1 MNVSRRIAEPLIA
14 LDAPIRCHIVGIGG
28 PGMSAIGRLLLEMG
42 HSVSGSDVRESE
54 VIDELR
60 QRGAKISIGHQGSAV
75 HGADV
80 VTYSTAIPS
89 SNVELVEARR
99 IGLET
104 RHRSG
109 MLASL
114 CAATNA
120 VGIAGTHGKTTTTA
134 LVTAM
139 TTAGGLRP
147 SSIIGADV
155 LGGNGNVHG
164 DGSLLI
170 IEADE
175 SDGTLDVLPLSSL
188 VVTNI
193 DIDHLDYFGTFDAIK
208 VCFGD
213 AVARTGGV
221 VVLNADDEG
230 SADLVRVLSK
240 EIRVTTFGRSE
251 NSTVRITSTASHNE
265 GTLVDVCVADQ
276 TYRCALNLRGEHN
289 VMNFAA
295 ALAMAIRL
303 GVDPAVACTAA
314 SAFRGVAR
322 RFTERGDFRGSL
334 LIDDY
339 AHLPAEISS
348 TIDAVRSH
356 PALSGRVVAVFQ
368 PNRYHRI
375 ATMADSYADC
385 FAHAD
390 RVVITDVYASGTQKI
405 EGVTGELVVNAI
417 RRAHNDADVVWAQ
430 SRADTVAAVESW
442 IAPGDICISMGCGDI
457 ESFPDDLRGVLK

>member
-14 LDAPIRCHIVGIGG
+14 LDAPIKCHIVGIGG
-28 PGMSAIGRLLLEMG
+28 PGMSAIGRLLVEMG
-42 HSVSGSDVRESE
+42 HLVTGSDLYESE
-54 VIDELR
+54 VIDDLR
-60 QRGAKISIGHQGSAV
+60 QRGAQISIGHSEAAV

-89 SNVELVEARR
+89 TNVELIEARR

-114 CAATNA
+114 CAATRA
-120 VGIAGTHGKTTTTA
+120 VGVAGTHGKTTTTA
-134 LVTAM
+134 LITAM
-139 TTAGGLRP
+139 TTAGGLHP
-147 SSIIGADV
+147 SSIVGADV
-155 LGGNGNVHG
+155 LGDSASVYG
-164 DGSLLI
+164 DGSLLV

-175 SDGTLDVLPLSSL
+175 SDGTLDVLPLSCL

-208 VCFGD
+208 TCF
-213 AVARTGGV
+213 AESIERTPGF

-230 SADLVRVLSK
+230 STDIVRALGNDN
-240 EIRVTTFGRSE
+240 RVTTFGWSE
-251 NSTVRITSTASHNE
+251 NSTVRITSTQPHSN
-265 GTLVDVCVADQ
+265 GTSVEVQIAGQ
-276 TYRCALNLRGEHN
+276 SYRCALSLRGEHN
-289 VMNFAA
+289 AMNFAA
-295 ALAMAIRL
+295 ALAMSIQL
-303 GVDPAVACTAA
+303 GVDPDVACTAA
-314 SAFRGVAR
+314 ESFRGVAR
-322 RFTERGDFRGSL
+322 RFTERGEFRGSL

-339 AHLPAEISS
+339 AHLPAEISA

-356 PALSGRVVAVFQ
+356 PALTGRVVAVFQ

-385 FAHAD
+385 FTHAD
-390 RVVITDVYASGTQKI
+390 RIVITDVYASGTQKI

-417 RRAHNDADVVWAQ
+417 RSAHHGADVVWAQ
-430 SRADTVAAVESW
+430 SRSDTVAAVESW
-442 IAPGDICISMGCGDI
+442 ITPGDICVSMGCGDI
-457 ESFPDDLRGVLK
+457 ESFPDDLCGVLQ

>member
-1 MNVSRRIAEPLIA
+1 MNVSRRLAEPLIA
-14 LDAPIRCHIVGIGG
+14 LKVPIRCHIIGIGG
-28 PGMSAIGRLLLEMG
+28 PGMSAIARLLVEMG
-42 HSVSGSDVRESE
+42 HAVTGSDLHESE

-60 QRGAKISIGHQGSAV
+60 LRGAEISIGHQESVV

-89 SNVELVEARR
+89 TNVELAEARR
-99 IGLET
+99 SGIET

-114 CAATNA
+114 CVATNA

-139 TTAGGLRP
+139 TMAGGLHP

-175 SDGTLDVLPLSSL
+175 SDGTLDVLPLTSL
-188 VVTNI
+188 AVTNI
-193 DIDHLDYFGTFDAIK
+193 DIDHLDYFGSFDAIK
-208 VCFGD
+208 ECFAD
-213 AVARTGGV
+213 AIERTHGV
-221 VVLNADDEG
+221 VVLNADDAG
-230 SADLVRVLSK
+230 SAELVQALGQDL
-240 EIRVTTFGRSE
+240 RVTTFGRSQ
-251 NSTVRITSTASHNE
+251 NSTVRVMSSE
-265 GTLVDVCVADQ
+265 PRSDGTLVHIQVVDEEYQCV
-276 TYRCALNLRGEHN
+276 LNLRGEHN

-295 ALAMAIRL
+295 AFAMAIRL

-322 RFTERGDFRGSL
+322 RFTERGDFHGSL

-339 AHLPAEISS
+339 AHLPAEISA

-356 PALSGRVVAVFQ
+356 PALTGRVVAVFQ

-385 FAHAD
+385 FVLAD
-390 RVVITDVYASGTQKI
+390 RIVITDVYASGTQKI

-417 RRAHNDADVVWAQ
+417 RRAHEDADVVWAQ

-457 ESFPDDLRGVLK
+457 ESFPDDLRGVVK

>member
-14 LDAPIRCHIVGIGG
+14 LDAPIKCHIVGIGG
-28 PGMSAIGRLLLEMG
+28 PGMSAIGRLLVEMG
-42 HSVSGSDVRESE
+42 HLVTGSDLYESE
-54 VIDELR
+54 VIDDLR
-60 QRGAKISIGHQGSAV
+60 QRGAQISIGHSEAAV

-89 SNVELVEARR
+89 TNVELIEARR

-114 CAATNA
+114 CAATRA
-120 VGIAGTHGKTTTTA
+120 VGVAGTHGKTTTTA
-134 LVTAM
+134 LITAM
-139 TTAGGLRP
+139 TTAGGLHP
-147 SSIIGADV
+147 SSIVGADV
-155 LGGNGNVHG
+155 LGDSGSVHG
-164 DGSLLI
+164 DGSLLV

-175 SDGTLDVLPLSSL
+175 SDGTLDVLPLSCL

-208 VCFGD
+208 TCF
-213 AVARTGGV
+213 AESIERTPGF

-230 SADLVRVLSK
+230 STDIVRALGNDN
-240 EIRVTTFGRSE
+240 RVTTFGWSE
-251 NSTVRITSTASHNE
+251 NSTVRITSTQPHSN
-265 GTLVDVCVADQ
+265 GTSVEVQIAGQ
-276 TYRCALNLRGEHN
+276 SYRCALSLRGEHN
-289 VMNFAA
+289 AMNFAA
-295 ALAMAIRL
+295 ALAMSIQL
-303 GVDPAVACTAA
+303 GVDPDVACTAA
-314 SAFRGVAR
+314 ESFRGVAR
-322 RFTERGDFRGSL
+322 RFTERGEFRGSL

-339 AHLPAEISS
+339 AHLPAEISA

-356 PALSGRVVAVFQ
+356 PALTGRVVAVFQ

-385 FAHAD
+385 FTHAD
-390 RVVITDVYASGTQKI
+390 RIVITDVYASGTQKI

-417 RRAHNDADVVWAQ
+417 RSAHQDADVVWAQ
-430 SRADTVAAVESW
+430 SRSDTVAAVESW
-442 IAPGDICISMGCGDI
+442 ITPGDICVSMGCGDI
-457 ESFPDDLRGVLK
+457 ESFPDDLCGVLQ

>member
-14 LDAPIRCHIVGIGG
+14 LDAPIKCHIVGIGG
-28 PGMSAIGRLLLEMG
+28 PGMSAIGRLLVEMG
-42 HSVSGSDVRESE
+42 HLVTGSDLHESE
-54 VIDELR
+54 VIDDLR
-60 QRGAKISIGHQGSAV
+60 QRGAQISIGHTEAAV

-89 SNVELVEARR
+89 TNVELIEARR

-114 CAATNA
+114 CAATRA
-120 VGIAGTHGKTTTTA
+120 VGVAGTHGKTTTTA
-134 LVTAM
+134 LITAM
-139 TTAGGLRP
+139 TTAGGLHP
-147 SSIIGADV
+147 SSIVGADV
-155 LGGNGNVHG
+155 LGDSGSVHG
-164 DGSLLI
+164 DGSLLV

-175 SDGTLDVLPLSSL
+175 SDGTLDVLPLSCL

-208 VCFGD
+208 TCF
-213 AVARTGGV
+213 AESIERTPGF

-230 SADLVRVLSK
+230 STDIVRALGNDN
-240 EIRVTTFGRSE
+240 RVTTFGWSE
-251 NSTVRITSTASHNE
+251 NSTVRITSTQPHSN
-265 GTLVDVCVADQ
+265 GTSVEVQIAGQ
-276 TYRCALNLRGEHN
+276 SYRCALSLRGEHN
-289 VMNFAA
+289 AMNFAA
-295 ALAMAIRL
+295 ALAMSIQL
-303 GVDPAVACTAA
+303 GVDPDVACTAA
-314 SAFRGVAR
+314 ESFRGVAR
-322 RFTERGDFRGSL
+322 RFTERGEFRGSL

-339 AHLPAEISS
+339 AHLPAEISA

-356 PALSGRVVAVFQ
+356 PALTGRVVAVFQ

-385 FAHAD
+385 FTHAD
-390 RVVITDVYASGTQKI
+390 RIVITDVYASGTQKI

-417 RRAHNDADVVWAQ
+417 RSAHQDADVVWAQ
-430 SRADTVAAVESW
+430 SRSDTVAAVESW
-442 IAPGDICISMGCGDI
+442 ITPGDICVSMGCGDI
-457 ESFPDDLRGVLK
+457 ESFPDDLCGVLQ

>member
-1 MNVSRRIAEPLIA
+1 
-14 LDAPIRCHIVGIGG
+14 
-28 PGMSAIGRLLLEMG
+28 
-42 HSVSGSDVRESE
+42 
-54 VIDELR
+54 
-60 QRGAKISIGHQGSAV
+60 
-75 HGADV
+75 
-80 VTYSTAIPS
+80 
-89 SNVELVEARR
+89 
-99 IGLET
+99 
-104 RHRSG
+104 
-109 MLASL
+109 
-114 CAATNA
+114 
-120 VGIAGTHGKTTTTA
+120 
-134 LVTAM
+134 M

-303 GVDPAVACTAA
+303 DVDPAVACTAA

-348 TIDAVRSH
+348 TIDAVRLH

-457 ESFPDDLRGVLK
+457 ESFPDDLRGAVT

>member
-1 MNVSRRIAEPLIA
+1 MNVSRRLAEPLVA
-14 LDAPIRCHIVGIGG
+14 LEVPLRCHIVGIGG
-28 PGMSAIGRLLLEMG
+28 PGMSAIARLLVEMG
-42 HSVSGSDVRESE
+42 HTVTGSDLHDSE

-60 QRGAKISIGHQGSAV
+60 QRGAEISIGHQESVV
-75 HGADV
+75 HGVDV

-89 SNVELVEARR
+89 TNVELEEARR
-99 IGLET
+99 CGIPT

-109 MLASL
+109 ILASL

-120 VGIAGTHGKTTTTA
+120 IGIAGTHGKTTTTA
-134 LVTAM
+134 LVTSM
-139 TTAGGLRP
+139 TTAGGLHP

-155 LGGNGNVHG
+155 LGVTGNEYG

-170 IEADE
+170 IESDE
-175 SDGTLDVLPLSSL
+175 SDGTLDVLSLSAL

-193 DIDHLDYFGTFDAIK
+193 DIDHLDYFGSFEAIK
-208 VCFGD
+208 ECFAD
-213 AVARTGGV
+213 ATTRTSGA
-221 VVLNADDEG
+221 VVLNADDVG
-230 SADLVRVLSK
+230 SSELLNALGRDP
-240 EIRVTTFGRSE
+240 RVTTFGWSE
-251 NSTVRITSTASHNE
+251 RSTVRITSAEPHSE
-265 GTLVDVCVADQ
+265 GTVVALEFSGR
-276 TYRCALNLRGEHN
+276 TYRCALKLRGEHN

-303 GVDPAVACTAA
+303 GVDPVVACTAA

-339 AHLPAEISS
+339 AHLPAEISA
-348 TIDAVRSH
+348 TIEAVRSH

-385 FAHAD
+385 FVNAD
-390 RVVITDVYASGTQKI
+390 RIVITDVYASGTQKI
-405 EGVTGELVVNAI
+405 DGVTGELVVNAI
-417 RRAHNDADVVWAQ
+417 RRAHKDADVVWAP
-430 SRADTVAAVESW
+430 SRANTVAAIESW
-442 IAPGDICISMGCGDI
+442 ITPGDICISMGCGDI
-457 ESFPDDLRGVLK
+457 ESFPDDLRGVLA

>member
-14 LDAPIRCHIVGIGG
+14 LDAPITCHIVGIGG
-28 PGMSAIGRLLLEMG
+28 PGMSAIGRLLVEMG
-42 HSVSGSDVRESE
+42 HLVTGSDLHESE
-54 VIDELR
+54 VIDDLR
-60 QRGAKISIGHQGSAV
+60 QRGAQISIGHSEAAV

-89 SNVELVEARR
+89 TNVELIEARR

-114 CAATNA
+114 CAATRA
-120 VGIAGTHGKTTTTA
+120 VGVAGTHGKTTTTA
-134 LVTAM
+134 LITAM
-139 TTAGGLRP
+139 TTAGGLHP
-147 SSIIGADV
+147 SSIVGADV
-155 LGGNGNVHG
+155 LGDSGSVHG
-164 DGSLLI
+164 DGSLLV

-175 SDGTLDVLPLSSL
+175 SDGTLDVLPLSCL

-208 VCFGD
+208 TCF
-213 AVARTGGV
+213 AESIERTPGF

-230 SADLVRVLSK
+230 STDIVRALGNDN
-240 EIRVTTFGRSE
+240 RVTTFGWSE
-251 NSTVRITSTASHNE
+251 NSTVRITSTQPHSN
-265 GTLVDVCVADQ
+265 GTSVEVQIAGQ
-276 TYRCALNLRGEHN
+276 SYRCALSLRGEHN
-289 VMNFAA
+289 AMNFAA
-295 ALAMAIRL
+295 ALAMSIQL
-303 GVDPAVACTAA
+303 GVDPDVACTAA
-314 SAFRGVAR
+314 ESFRGVAR
-322 RFTERGDFRGSL
+322 RFTERGEFRGSL

-339 AHLPAEISS
+339 AHLPAEISA

-356 PALSGRVVAVFQ
+356 PALTGRVVAVFQ

-385 FAHAD
+385 FTHAD
-390 RVVITDVYASGTQKI
+390 RIVITDVYASGTQKI

-417 RRAHNDADVVWAQ
+417 RSAHHGADVVWAQ
-430 SRADTVAAVESW
+430 SRSDTVAAVESW
-442 IAPGDICISMGCGDI
+442 ITPGDICVSMGCGDI
-457 ESFPDDLRGVLK
+457 ESFPDDLCGVLQ

>member
-14 LDAPIRCHIVGIGG
+14 LDVPIRCHIVGIGG
-28 PGMSAIGRLLLEMG
+28 PGMSAIARLLAEMG
-42 HSVSGSDVRESE
+42 HAVTGSDLHESD
-54 VIDELR
+54 VIEELR
-60 QRGAKISIGHQGSAV
+60 ERGAEISIGHVASVV

-89 SNVELVEARR
+89 NNVELVEAQRSG
-99 IGLET
+99 IET

-120 VGIAGTHGKTTTTA
+120 VGVAGTHGKTTTTA

-155 LGGNGNVHG
+155 LGGTGNVHG
-164 DGSLLI
+164 DGSLLV

-175 SDGTLDVLPLSSL
+175 SDGTLEVLPLTSV

-193 DIDHLDYFGTFDAIK
+193 DIDHLDYFGSFEAIK
-208 VCFGD
+208 DCFAD
-213 AVARTGGV
+213 VIERTRGP

-230 SADLVRVLSK
+230 SASLVKALGQDP
-240 EIRVTTFGRSE
+240 RVTTFGWAQ
-251 NSTVRITSTASHNE
+251 NSTVRIMSAVPNSE
-265 GTLVDVCVADQ
+265 GTLVEVRVDEQ
-276 TYRCALNLRGEHN
+276 ALQCELKLRGDHN
-289 VMNFAA
+289 VMYFAA

-303 GVDPAVACTAA
+303 GFDPAVACTAA
-314 SAFRGVAR
+314 AAFRGVAR
-322 RFTERGDFRGSL
+322 RFTERGEFRGSL

-339 AHLPAEISS
+339 AHLPAEIST
-348 TIDAVRSH
+348 TIDAVRLH
-356 PALSGRVVAVFQ
+356 PALTGRVVAVFQ

-385 FAHAD
+385 FAQAD
-390 RVVITDVYASGTQKI
+390 RIVITEVYASGTQKI
-405 EGVTGELVVNAI
+405 DGVTGELVVNAI
-417 RRAHNDADVVWAQ
+417 RSVNQDVDVVWAP

-442 IAPGDICISMGCGDI
+442 ITPGDICISMGCGDI

>member
-14 LDAPIRCHIVGIGG
+14 LDAPIKCHIVGIGG
-28 PGMSAIGRLLLEMG
+28 PGMSAIGRLLVEMG
-42 HSVSGSDVRESE
+42 HLVTGSDLHESE
-54 VIDELR
+54 VIDDLR
-60 QRGAKISIGHQGSAV
+60 QRGAQISIGHTEAAV

-89 SNVELVEARR
+89 TNVELVEARR

-114 CAATNA
+114 CAATRA
-120 VGIAGTHGKTTTTA
+120 VGVAGTHGKTTTTA
-134 LVTAM
+134 LITAM
-139 TTAGGLRP
+139 TTAGGLHP
-147 SSIIGADV
+147 SSIVGADV
-155 LGGNGNVHG
+155 LGDSASVYG
-164 DGSLLI
+164 DGSLLV

-175 SDGTLDVLPLSSL
+175 SDGTLDVLPLSCL

-208 VCFGD
+208 TCF
-213 AVARTGGV
+213 AESIERTPGF

-230 SADLVRVLSK
+230 STDIVRALGNDN
-240 EIRVTTFGRSE
+240 RVTTFGWSE
-251 NSTVRITSTASHNE
+251 NSTVRIMSTQPHSNGTSVEVQIAGQS
-265 GTLVDVCVADQ
+265 
-276 TYRCALNLRGEHN
+276 YRCALSLRGEHN
-289 VMNFAA
+289 AMNFAA
-295 ALAMAIRL
+295 ALAMSIQL
-303 GVDPAVACTAA
+303 GVDPDVACTAA
-314 SAFRGVAR
+314 ESFRGVAR
-322 RFTERGDFRGSL
+322 RFTERGEFRGSL

-339 AHLPAEISS
+339 AHLPAEISA

-356 PALSGRVVAVFQ
+356 PALTGRVVAVFQ

-385 FAHAD
+385 FTHAD
-390 RVVITDVYASGTQKI
+390 RIVITDVYASGTQKI

-417 RRAHNDADVVWAQ
+417 RSAHHDADVVWAQ
-430 SRADTVAAVESW
+430 SRSDTVAAVESW
-442 IAPGDICISMGCGDI
+442 ITPGDICVSMGCGDI
-457 ESFPDDLRGVLK
+457 ESFPDDLCGVLQ

>member
-14 LDAPIRCHIVGIGG
+14 LDAPIKCHIVGIGG
-28 PGMSAIGRLLLEMG
+28 PGMSAIGRLLVEMG
-42 HSVSGSDVRESE
+42 HLVTGSDLYESE
-54 VIDELR
+54 VIDDLR
-60 QRGAKISIGHQGSAV
+60 QRGAQISIGHSEAAV

-89 SNVELVEARR
+89 TNVELIEARR

-114 CAATNA
+114 CAATRA
-120 VGIAGTHGKTTTTA
+120 VGVAGTHGKTTTTA
-134 LVTAM
+134 LITAM
-139 TTAGGLRP
+139 TTAGGLHP
-147 SSIIGADV
+147 SSIVGADV
-155 LGGNGNVHG
+155 LGDSGSVHG
-164 DGSLLI
+164 DGSLLV

-175 SDGTLDVLPLSSL
+175 SDGTLDVLPLSCL

-208 VCFGD
+208 TCF
-213 AVARTGGV
+213 AESIERTPGF

-230 SADLVRVLSK
+230 STDIVRALGNDD
-240 EIRVTTFGRSE
+240 RVTTFGWSE
-251 NSTVRITSTASHNE
+251 NSTVRITSTQPHSN
-265 GTLVDVCVADQ
+265 GTSVEVQIAGQ
-276 TYRCALNLRGEHN
+276 SYRCALSLRGEHN
-289 VMNFAA
+289 AMNFAA
-295 ALAMAIRL
+295 ALAMSIQL
-303 GVDPAVACTAA
+303 GVDPDVACTAA
-314 SAFRGVAR
+314 ESFRGVAR
-322 RFTERGDFRGSL
+322 RFTERGEFRGSL

-339 AHLPAEISS
+339 AHLPAEISA

-356 PALSGRVVAVFQ
+356 PALTGRVVAVFQ

-385 FAHAD
+385 FTHAD
-390 RVVITDVYASGTQKI
+390 RIVITDVYASGTQKI

-417 RRAHNDADVVWAQ
+417 RSAHHDADVVWAQ
-430 SRADTVAAVESW
+430 SRSDTVAAVESW
-442 IAPGDICISMGCGDI
+442 ITPGDICVSMGCGDI
-457 ESFPDDLRGVLK
+457 ESFPDDLCGVLQ

>member
-42 HSVSGSDVRESE
+42 HLVSGSDVRESE
-54 VIDELR
+54 VIDDLR
-60 QRGAKISIGHQGSAV
+60 QRGAEISIGHQESAV

-99 IGLET
+99 IGLQT

-109 MLASL
+109 ILASL
-114 CAATNA
+114 CAATRA
-120 VGIAGTHGKTTTTA
+120 VGVAGTHGKTTTTA
-134 LVTAM
+134 LITAM
-139 TTAGGLRP
+139 TTAGGLQP

-155 LGGNGNVHG
+155 LGSNGNVHG

-208 VCFGD
+208 LCFGD

-230 SADLVRVLSK
+230 SADLVRALSK

-251 NSTVRITSTASHNE
+251 NSTVRITATASHNE

-295 ALAMAIRL
+295 ALALVIRL
-303 GVDPAVACTAA
+303 GVEPAVACTAA

-405 EGVTGELVVNAI
+405 DGVTGELVVDAI
-417 RRAHNDADVVWAQ
+417 RRAQKDADVVWAQ
-430 SRADTVAAVESW
+430 SRADTVAAVKSW
-442 IAPGDICISMGCGDI
+442 IAPGDVCVSMGCGDI
-457 ESFPDDLRGVLK
+457 ESFPDDLRGVPT

>member
-14 LDAPIRCHIVGIGG
+14 LDAPIKCHIVGIGG
-28 PGMSAIGRLLLEMG
+28 PGMSAIGRLLVEMG
-42 HSVSGSDVRESE
+42 HLVTGSDLYESE
-54 VIDELR
+54 VIDDLR
-60 QRGAKISIGHQGSAV
+60 QRGAQISIGHTEAAV

-89 SNVELVEARR
+89 TNVELVEARR

-114 CAATNA
+114 CAATRA
-120 VGIAGTHGKTTTTA
+120 VGVAGTHGKTTTTA
-134 LVTAM
+134 LITAM
-139 TTAGGLRP
+139 TTAGGLHP
-147 SSIIGADV
+147 SSIVGADV
-155 LGGNGNVHG
+155 LGDSGSVHG
-164 DGSLLI
+164 DGSLLV

-175 SDGTLDVLPLSSL
+175 SDGTLDVLPLSCL

-208 VCFGD
+208 TCF
-213 AVARTGGV
+213 AESIERTPGF

-230 SADLVRVLSK
+230 STDIVRALGNDN
-240 EIRVTTFGRSE
+240 RVTTFGWSE
-251 NSTVRITSTASHNE
+251 NSTVRIISTQPHSNGTSVEVQIAGQS
-265 GTLVDVCVADQ
+265 
-276 TYRCALNLRGEHN
+276 YRCALSLRGEHN
-289 VMNFAA
+289 AMNFAA
-295 ALAMAIRL
+295 ALAMSIQL
-303 GVDPAVACTAA
+303 GVDPDVACTAA
-314 SAFRGVAR
+314 ESFRGVAR
-322 RFTERGDFRGSL
+322 RFTERGEFRGSL

-339 AHLPAEISS
+339 AHLPAEISA

-356 PALSGRVVAVFQ
+356 PALTGRVVAVFQ

-385 FAHAD
+385 FTHAD
-390 RVVITDVYASGTQKI
+390 RIVITDVYASGTQKI

-417 RRAHNDADVVWAQ
+417 RSAHHGADVVWAQ
-430 SRADTVAAVESW
+430 SRSDTVAAVESW
-442 IAPGDICISMGCGDI
+442 ITPGDICVSMGCGDI
-457 ESFPDDLRGVLK
+457 ESFPDDLCGVLQ

>member
-14 LDAPIRCHIVGIGG
+14 LNAPIRCHIVGIGG
-28 PGMSAIGRLLLEMG
+28 PGMSAIARLLLEMG
-42 HSVSGSDVRESE
+42 HAVTGSDVHESE
-54 VIDELR
+54 VVEELR
-60 QRGAKISIGHQGSAV
+60 ERGAKISIGHQAKSV

-89 SNVELVEARR
+89 NNVELVEAQRS
-99 IGLET
+99 GVET

-120 VGIAGTHGKTTTTA
+120 IGIAGTHGKTTTTA

-139 TTAGGLRP
+139 TTAGGLHP
-147 SSIIGADV
+147 SSIVGADI
-155 LGGNGNVHG
+155 LGGTGNVHG

-193 DIDHLDYFGTFDAIK
+193 DIDHLDYFETFDGIK
-208 VCFGD
+208 RCFAD
-213 AVARTGGV
+213 VIERTRGS
-221 VVLNADDEG
+221 VVLNADDKG
-230 SADLVRVLSK
+230 SADIVKALDQDS
-240 EIRVTTFGRSE
+240 RVTTFGRSQ
-251 NSTVRITSTASHNE
+251 NSTVRIVSSVPNNE
-265 GTLVDVCVADQ
+265 GTLVEVRVGVQAYQCE
-276 TYRCALNLRGEHN
+276 LKLRGEHN
-289 VMNFAA
+289 IMNFAA
-295 ALAMAIRL
+295 ALAIAVRL
-303 GVDPAVACTAA
+303 GVDPAVACAAA
-314 SAFRGVAR
+314 SDFRGVAR
-322 RFTERGDFRGSL
+322 RFAERGDFRGSL

-348 TIDAVRSH
+348 TIDAVRVH
-356 PALSGRVVAVFQ
+356 PALTGRVVAVFQ

-385 FAHAD
+385 FAQAD

-405 EGVTGELVVNAI
+405 DGVTGELVVNAI
-417 RRAHNDADVVWAQ
+417 RSAHQNADVVWAP

-442 IAPGDICISMGCGDI
+442 ITPGDICISMGCGDI
-457 ESFPDDLRGVLK
+457 ETFPDDLRGAVK

>member
-1 MNVSRRIAEPLIA
+1 MNVSRRIAEPILA
-14 LDAPIRCHIVGIGG
+14 LDVPIRCHIVGIGG
-28 PGMSAIGRLLLEMG
+28 PGMSAIARLLVEMG
-42 HSVSGSDVRESE
+42 HAVTGSDLHESE

-60 QRGAKISIGHQGSAV
+60 LRGAEISIGHRESVV

-80 VTYSTAIPS
+80 VTYSTAIPAT
-89 SNVELVEARR
+89 NVELVEARR
-99 IGLET
+99 SGIET

-251 NSTVRITSTASHNE
+251 NSTVRITSTASHHE

-417 RRAHNDADVVWAQ
+417 RRAHKDADVVWAQ

-442 IAPGDICISMGCGDI
+442 ISPGDICISMGCGDI
-457 ESFPDDLRGVLK
+457 ESFPDDLRGVVK

>member
-1 MNVSRRIAEPLIA
+1 MNVNRRLAEPLIA
-14 LDAPIRCHIVGIGG
+14 LNTPVRCHIVGIGG
-28 PGMSAIGRLLLEMG
+28 PGMSAIARLLVEMG
-42 HSVSGSDVRESE
+42 HAVTGSDLHESD
-54 VIDELR
+54 VIEELR
-60 QRGAKISIGHQGSAV
+60 QRGAEISIGHQAAVV

-80 VTYSTAIPS
+80 VTYSTAIPLN
-89 SNVELVEARR
+89 NVELLEAQRSG
-99 IGLET
+99 IET

-139 TTAGGLRP
+139 TTAGGLHP

-155 LGGNGNVHG
+155 LGGTGNVHG
-164 DGSLLI
+164 DGLLLI

-193 DIDHLDYFGTFDAIK
+193 DVDHLDYFETFEAIK
-208 VCFGD
+208 ECFAD
-213 AVARTGGV
+213 AVERTRGA

-230 SADLVRVLSK
+230 SASLVKALGRDN
-240 EIRVTTFGRSE
+240 RVTTFGRSE
-251 NSTVRITSTASHNE
+251 NSTVRIMSSVPNGE
-265 GTLVDVCVADQ
+265 GTLVEVQVDKQ
-276 TYRCALNLRGEHN
+276 TYKCELKLRGDHN
-289 VMNFAA
+289 TMNFAA
-295 ALAMAIRL
+295 ALAIAVRL

-322 RFTERGDFRGSL
+322 RFAERGDFHGSL

-339 AHLPAEISS
+339 AHLPAEIST

-356 PALSGRVVAVFQ
+356 PALTGRVVAVFQ

-385 FAHAD
+385 FAQAD

-405 EGVTGELVVNAI
+405 DGVTGELVVDAI
-417 RRAHNDADVVWAQ
+417 LRSHPLADVVWAP
-430 SRADTVAAVESW
+430 SRADTVAAVASW
-442 IAPGDICISMGCGDI
+442 ITLGDVCVSMGCGDI
-457 ESFPDDLRGVLK
+457 ESFPDDLRGVFK

>member
-1 MNVSRRIAEPLIA
+1 MNVSRRIAEPLIV
-14 LDAPIRCHIVGIGG
+14 LNVPIRCHIVGIGG
-28 PGMSAIGRLLLEMG
+28 PGMSAIARLLLEMG
-42 HSVSGSDVRESE
+42 HAVTGSDLHDSE
-54 VIDELR
+54 VIKELR
-60 QRGAKISIGHQGSAV
+60 QRGAVISIGHTATVV

-89 SNVELVEARR
+89 TNVELAEAMRKG
-99 IGLET
+99 IEI

-114 CAATNA
+114 CAVTNA

-134 LVTAM
+134 LLTAM
-139 TTAGGLRP
+139 TAVAGLDP

-155 LGGNGNVHG
+155 LGGTGNVHG

-208 VCFGD
+208 ACFGD
-213 AVARTGGV
+213 AIKRTGGMI
-221 VVLNADDEG
+221 VLNADDEG
-230 SADLVRVLSK
+230 SASLVKALGQDR
-240 EIRVTTFGRSE
+240 RVTTFGRSE
-251 NSTVRITSTASHNE
+251 NSMVRIMSSIPNNE
-265 GTLVDVCVADQ
+265 GTLVEVRVDEQVYKCE
-276 TYRCALNLRGEHN
+276 LKLRGDHN
-289 VMNFAA
+289 TMNFVA
-295 ALAMAIRL
+295 ALAAAVQL

-339 AHLPAEISS
+339 AHLPAEIST

-356 PALSGRVVAVFQ
+356 PALTGRVVAVFQ

-375 ATMADSYADC
+375 ATMADSYSDC
-385 FAHAD
+385 FTQAD
-390 RVVITDVYASGTQKI
+390 RIVITDVYASGTQKI
-405 EGVTGELVVNAI
+405 DGVTGELVVDAI
-417 RRAHNDADVVWAQ
+417 RRAHPVADVVWAP

-442 IAPGDICISMGCGDI
+442 IAVGDICISMGCGDI

>member
-1 MNVSRRIAEPLIA
+1 MNVSRRLAEPLLA
-14 LDAPIRCHIVGIGG
+14 LTVPIRCHIIGIGG
-28 PGMSAIGRLLLEMG
+28 PGMSAIARLLIEMG
-42 HSVSGSDVRESE
+42 HAVTGSDLHESE

-60 QRGAKISIGHQGSAV
+60 QRGAQISIGHQASVV

-80 VTYSTAIPS
+80 VTYSTAIPAA
-89 SNVELVEARR
+89 NVELVEARR
-99 IGLET
+99 SGIEI

-114 CAATNA
+114 CASTNA

-134 LVTAM
+134 LLTAM
-139 TTAGGLRP
+139 TMAGGLHP

-155 LGGNGNVHG
+155 LGGAGKVHG

-188 VVTNI
+188 AVTNI
-193 DIDHLDYFGTFDAIK
+193 DIDHLDYFETFEAIKECFADAIK
-208 VCFGD
+208 
-213 AVARTGGV
+213 RSHGV
-221 VVLNADDEG
+221 VVLNADDAG
-230 SADLVRVLSK
+230 SAELVEALGQN
-240 EIRVTTFGRSE
+240 IRVTTFGRSQ
-251 NSTVRITSTASHNE
+251 NSTVRVMSSE
-265 GTLVDVCVADQ
+265 PRSDGTLVHIQIVGKEYQCV
-276 TYRCALNLRGEHN
+276 LNLRGEHN

-339 AHLPAEISS
+339 AHLPAEIST
-348 TIDAVRSH
+348 TIDTVRSH

-385 FAHAD
+385 FEHAD
-390 RVVITDVYASGTQKI
+390 RIVITDVYASGTQKI
-405 EGVTGELVVNAI
+405 DGVTGELVVNAI
-417 RRAHNDADVVWAQ
+417 RRAHKDADVVWAQ

>member
-14 LDAPIRCHIVGIGG
+14 LDAPIKCHIVGIGG
-28 PGMSAIGRLLLEMG
+28 PGMSAIGRLLVEMG
-42 HSVSGSDVRESE
+42 HLVTGSDLHESE
-54 VIDELR
+54 VIDDLR
-60 QRGAKISIGHQGSAV
+60 QRGAQISIGHTEAAV

-89 SNVELVEARR
+89 TNVELIEARR

-114 CAATNA
+114 CAATRA
-120 VGIAGTHGKTTTTA
+120 VGVAGTHGKTTTTA
-134 LVTAM
+134 LITAM
-139 TTAGGLRP
+139 TTAGGLHP
-147 SSIIGADV
+147 SSIVGADV
-155 LGGNGNVHG
+155 LGDSASVYG
-164 DGSLLI
+164 DGSLLV

-175 SDGTLDVLPLSSL
+175 SDGTLDVLPLSCL

-208 VCFGD
+208 TCF
-213 AVARTGGV
+213 AESIERTPGF

-230 SADLVRVLSK
+230 STDIVRALGNDN
-240 EIRVTTFGRSE
+240 RVTTFGWSE
-251 NSTVRITSTASHNE
+251 NSTVRIISTQPHSNGTSVEVQIAGQS
-265 GTLVDVCVADQ
+265 
-276 TYRCALNLRGEHN
+276 YRCALSLRGEHN
-289 VMNFAA
+289 AMNFAA
-295 ALAMAIRL
+295 ALAMSIQL
-303 GVDPAVACTAA
+303 GVDPDVACTAA
-314 SAFRGVAR
+314 ESFRGVAR
-322 RFTERGDFRGSL
+322 RFTERGEFRGSL

-339 AHLPAEISS
+339 AHLPAEISA

-356 PALSGRVVAVFQ
+356 PALTGRVVAVFQ

-385 FAHAD
+385 FTHAD
-390 RVVITDVYASGTQKI
+390 RIVITDVYASGTQKI

-417 RRAHNDADVVWAQ
+417 RSAHHDADVVWAQ
-430 SRADTVAAVESW
+430 SRSDTVAAVESW
-442 IAPGDICISMGCGDI
+442 ITPGDICVSMGCGDI
-457 ESFPDDLRGVLK
+457 ESFPDDLCGVLQ

>member
-14 LDAPIRCHIVGIGG
+14 LNAPIRCHIVGIGG
-28 PGMSAIGRLLLEMG
+28 PGMSAIARLLLEMG
-42 HSVSGSDVRESE
+42 HAVTGSDVHESE
-54 VIDELR
+54 VVEELR
-60 QRGAKISIGHQGSAV
+60 ERGAKISIGHQAKSV

-89 SNVELVEARR
+89 NNVELVEAQRSG
-99 IGLET
+99 IET

-120 VGIAGTHGKTTTTA
+120 IGIAGTHGKTTTTA

-139 TTAGGLRP
+139 TTAGGLHP
-147 SSIIGADV
+147 SSIVGADI
-155 LGGNGNVHG
+155 LGGTGNVHG

-193 DIDHLDYFGTFDAIK
+193 DIDHLDYFETFDGIK
-208 VCFGD
+208 RCFAD
-213 AVARTGGV
+213 VIERTRGS
-221 VVLNADDEG
+221 VVLNADDKG
-230 SADLVRVLSK
+230 SADIVKALDQDS
-240 EIRVTTFGRSE
+240 RVTTFGRSQ
-251 NSTVRITSTASHNE
+251 NSTVRIVSSVPNNE
-265 GTLVDVCVADQ
+265 GTLVEVRVGVQAYQCE
-276 TYRCALNLRGEHN
+276 LKLRGEHN
-289 VMNFAA
+289 IMNFAA
-295 ALAMAIRL
+295 ALAIAVRL
-303 GVDPAVACTAA
+303 GVDPAVACAAA
-314 SAFRGVAR
+314 SDFRGVAR
-322 RFTERGDFRGSL
+322 RFAERGDFRGSL

-348 TIDAVRSH
+348 TIDAVRVH
-356 PALSGRVVAVFQ
+356 PALTGRVVAVFQ

-385 FAHAD
+385 FAQAD

-405 EGVTGELVVNAI
+405 DGVTGELVVNAI
-417 RRAHNDADVVWAQ
+417 RSAHQNADVVWAP

-442 IAPGDICISMGCGDI
+442 ITPGDICISMGCGDI
-457 ESFPDDLRGVLK
+457 ETFPDDLRGAVK

>member
-14 LDAPIRCHIVGIGG
+14 LDAPIKCHIVGIGG
-28 PGMSAIGRLLLEMG
+28 PGMSAIGRLLVEMG
-42 HSVSGSDVRESE
+42 HLVTGSDLHESE
-54 VIDELR
+54 VIDDLR
-60 QRGAKISIGHQGSAV
+60 QRGAQISIGHTEAAV

-89 SNVELVEARR
+89 TNVELIEARR

-114 CAATNA
+114 CAATRA
-120 VGIAGTHGKTTTTA
+120 VGVAGTHGKTSTTA
-134 LVTAM
+134 LITAM
-139 TTAGGLRP
+139 TTAGGLHP
-147 SSIIGADV
+147 SSIVGADV
-155 LGGNGNVHG
+155 LGDSGSVHG
-164 DGSLLI
+164 DGSLLV

-175 SDGTLDVLPLSSL
+175 SDGTLDVLPLSCL

-208 VCFGD
+208 TCF
-213 AVARTGGV
+213 AESIERTPGF

-230 SADLVRVLSK
+230 STDIVRALGNDN
-240 EIRVTTFGRSE
+240 RVTTFGWSE
-251 NSTVRITSTASHNE
+251 NSTVRITSTQPHSN
-265 GTLVDVCVADQ
+265 GTSVEVQIAGQ
-276 TYRCALNLRGEHN
+276 SYRCALSLRGEHN
-289 VMNFAA
+289 AMNFAA
-295 ALAMAIRL
+295 ALAMSIQL
-303 GVDPAVACTAA
+303 GVDPDVACTAA
-314 SAFRGVAR
+314 ESFRGVAR
-322 RFTERGDFRGSL
+322 RFTERGEFRGSL

-339 AHLPAEISS
+339 AHLPAEISA

-356 PALSGRVVAVFQ
+356 PALTGRVVAVFQ

-385 FAHAD
+385 FTHAD
-390 RVVITDVYASGTQKI
+390 RIVITDVYASGTQKI

-417 RRAHNDADVVWAQ
+417 RSAHHGADVVWAQ
-430 SRADTVAAVESW
+430 SRSDTVAAVESW
-442 IAPGDICISMGCGDI
+442 ITPGDICVSMGCGDI
-457 ESFPDDLRGVLK
+457 ESFPDDLCGVLQ

>member
-14 LDAPIRCHIVGIGG
+14 LDAPIKCHIVGIGG
-28 PGMSAIGRLLLEMG
+28 PGMSAIGRLLVEMG
-42 HSVSGSDVRESE
+42 HLVTGSDLHESE
-54 VIDELR
+54 VIDDLR
-60 QRGAKISIGHQGSAV
+60 QRGAQISIGHTEAAV

-89 SNVELVEARR
+89 TNVELVEARR

-114 CAATNA
+114 CAATRA
-120 VGIAGTHGKTTTTA
+120 VGVAGTHGKTTTTA
-134 LVTAM
+134 LITAM
-139 TTAGGLRP
+139 TTAGGLHP
-147 SSIIGADV
+147 SSIVGADV
-155 LGGNGNVHG
+155 LGDSGSVHG
-164 DGSLLI
+164 DGSLLV

-175 SDGTLDVLPLSSL
+175 SDGTLDVLPLSCL

-208 VCFGD
+208 TCF
-213 AVARTGGV
+213 AESIERTPGF

-230 SADLVRVLSK
+230 STDIVRALGNDN
-240 EIRVTTFGRSE
+240 RVTTFGWSE
-251 NSTVRITSTASHNE
+251 NSTVRIMSTQPHSNGTSVEVQIAGQS
-265 GTLVDVCVADQ
+265 
-276 TYRCALNLRGEHN
+276 YRCALSLRGEHN
-289 VMNFAA
+289 AMNFAA
-295 ALAMAIRL
+295 ALAMSIQL
-303 GVDPAVACTAA
+303 GVDPDVACTAA
-314 SAFRGVAR
+314 ESFRGVAR
-322 RFTERGDFRGSL
+322 RFTERGEFRGSL

-339 AHLPAEISS
+339 AHLPAEISA

-356 PALSGRVVAVFQ
+356 PALTGRVVAVFQ

-385 FAHAD
+385 FTHAD
-390 RVVITDVYASGTQKI
+390 RIVITDVYASGTQKI

-417 RRAHNDADVVWAQ
+417 RSAHHDADVVWAQ
-430 SRADTVAAVESW
+430 SRSDTVAAVESW
-442 IAPGDICISMGCGDI
+442 ITPGDICVSMGCGDI
-457 ESFPDDLRGVLK
+457 ESFPDDLCGVLQ

>member
-1 MNVSRRIAEPLIA
+1 MNVSRRIAEPILA
-14 LDAPIRCHIVGIGG
+14 LDVPIRCHIVGIGG
-28 PGMSAIGRLLLEMG
+28 PGMSAIARLLVEMG
-42 HSVSGSDVRESE
+42 HAVTGSDLHESE

-60 QRGAKISIGHQGSAV
+60 LRGAEISIGHRESVV

-80 VTYSTAIPS
+80 VTYSTAIPAT
-89 SNVELVEARR
+89 NVELVEARR
-99 IGLET
+99 SGIET

-251 NSTVRITSTASHNE
+251 NSTVRITSTASHHE

-442 IAPGDICISMGCGDI
+442 ISPGDICISMGCGDI
-457 ESFPDDLRGVLK
+457 ESFPDDLRGVVK

>member
-1 MNVSRRIAEPLIA
+1 MNVSRRIAEPILA
-14 LDAPIRCHIVGIGG
+14 LDVPIRCHIVGIGG
-28 PGMSAIGRLLLEMG
+28 PGMSAIARLLVEMG
-42 HSVSGSDVRESE
+42 HAVTGSDLHESE

-60 QRGAKISIGHQGSAV
+60 LRGAEISIGHRESVV

-80 VTYSTAIPS
+80 VTYSTAIPAT
-89 SNVELVEARR
+89 NVELVEARR
-99 IGLET
+99 SGIET

-442 IAPGDICISMGCGDI
+442 ISPGDICISMGCGDI
-457 ESFPDDLRGVLK
+457 ESFPDDLRGVVK

>member
-1 MNVSRRIAEPLIA
+1 MNVSRRIAEPILA
-14 LDAPIRCHIVGIGG
+14 LDVPIRCHIVGIGG
-28 PGMSAIGRLLLEMG
+28 PGMSAIARLLVEMG
-42 HSVSGSDVRESE
+42 HAVTGSDLHESE

-60 QRGAKISIGHQGSAV
+60 LRGAEISIGHRESVV

-80 VTYSTAIPS
+80 VTYSTAIPAT
-89 SNVELVEARR
+89 NVELVEARR
-99 IGLET
+99 SGIET

-114 CAATNA
+114 CAATHA

-417 RRAHNDADVVWAQ
+417 RRAHKDADVVWAQ

-442 IAPGDICISMGCGDI
+442 ISPGDICISMGCGDI
-457 ESFPDDLRGVLK
+457 ESFPDDLRGVVK

>member
-1 MNVSRRIAEPLIA
+1 MNVSRRIAEPLLA
-14 LDAPIRCHIVGIGG
+14 LDVPIRCHIVGIGG
-28 PGMSAIGRLLLEMG
+28 PGMSAIARLLVEMG
-42 HSVSGSDVRESE
+42 HAVTGSDLHESE

-60 QRGAKISIGHQGSAV
+60 LRGAEISIGHRESVV

-80 VTYSTAIPS
+80 VTYSTAIPAT
-89 SNVELVEARR
+89 NVELVEARR
-99 IGLET
+99 SGIET

-139 TTAGGLRP
+139 TTAGGLSP

-265 GTLVDVCVADQ
+265 GTLVDVGVADQ

-430 SRADTVAAVESW
+430 SRADTVAAVEAW

-457 ESFPDDLRGVLK
+457 ESFPDDLRGVVK

>member
-14 LDAPIRCHIVGIGG
+14 LDAPIKCHIVGIGG
-28 PGMSAIGRLLLEMG
+28 PGMSAIGRLLVEMG
-42 HSVSGSDVRESE
+42 HLVTGSDLHESE
-54 VIDELR
+54 VIDNLR
-60 QRGAKISIGHQGSAV
+60 QRGAQISIGHTEAAV

-89 SNVELVEARR
+89 TNVELIEARR

-114 CAATNA
+114 CAATRA
-120 VGIAGTHGKTTTTA
+120 VGVAGTHGKTTTTA
-134 LVTAM
+134 LITAM
-139 TTAGGLRP
+139 TTAGGLHP
-147 SSIIGADV
+147 SSIVGADV
-155 LGGNGNVHG
+155 LGDSASVYG
-164 DGSLLI
+164 DGSLLV

-175 SDGTLDVLPLSSL
+175 SDGTLDVLPLSCL

-208 VCFGD
+208 TCF
-213 AVARTGGV
+213 AESIERTPGF

-230 SADLVRVLSK
+230 STDIVRALGNDD
-240 EIRVTTFGRSE
+240 RVTTFGWSE
-251 NSTVRITSTASHNE
+251 NSTVRITSTQPHSN
-265 GTLVDVCVADQ
+265 GTSVEVQIAGQ
-276 TYRCALNLRGEHN
+276 SYRCALSLRGEHN
-289 VMNFAA
+289 AMNFAA
-295 ALAMAIRL
+295 ALAMSIQL
-303 GVDPAVACTAA
+303 GVDPDVACTAA
-314 SAFRGVAR
+314 ESFRGVAR
-322 RFTERGDFRGSL
+322 RFTERGEFRGAL

-339 AHLPAEISS
+339 AHLPAEISA

-356 PALSGRVVAVFQ
+356 PALTGRVVAVFQ

-385 FAHAD
+385 FTHAD
-390 RVVITDVYASGTQKI
+390 RIVITDVYASGTQKI

-417 RRAHNDADVVWAQ
+417 RSAHHDADVVWAQ
-430 SRADTVAAVESW
+430 SRSDTVAAVESW
-442 IAPGDICISMGCGDI
+442 ITPGDICVSMGCGDI
-457 ESFPDDLRGVLK
+457 ESFPDDLCGVLQ